1 LRRAVLYTYA
11 KEEIEVVMAQFEID
25 RLVSGYPGK
34 TVISGISFST
44 REGEFL
50 GIIGPNGA
58 GKSTLLKTMSRVLRP
73 SSGSVKMG
81 LRDIFSMPVKEFAR
95 SVAFVSSDPSIVFP
109 FTGLDVIMMGRF
121 PHLRMFASE
130 SRQDIEAVDRAV
142 EAADCAG
149 IISRPID
156 NMSAGERQRILIA
169 KALAQE
175 PEVIVLDEP
184 TSHLDISHQ
193 VQVLDILKDLSV
205 KKRISIIAVL
215 HDLNLA
221 AEYCDRLLLMDNG
234 AIVSSGAPSDVL
246 DYATIEKVYKTVV
259 VIRENPVSGKPFVL
273 LAPGLK
279 R

>member
-1 LRRAVLYTYA
+1 MMT
-11 KEEIEVVMAQFEID
+11 QFEINM
-25 RLVSGYPGK
+25 LVSGYPGK
-34 TVISGISFST
+34 TVINGISFSM
-44 REGEFL
+44 RKGEFL

-81 LRDIFSMPVKEFAR
+81 LRDIFSIPVKEFAR

-121 PHLRMFASE
+121 PYLRMFASE
-130 SRQDIEAVDRAV
+130 SRQDIEAVSRAV
-142 EAADCAG
+142 ETADCAG

-175 PEVIVLDEP
+175 PEAIILDEP

-205 KKRISIIAVL
+205 NKRISIIAVL

-221 AEYCDRLLLMDNG
+221 AEYCDRLLLMDDG
-234 AIVSSGAPSDVL
+234 VIVSSGTPSDVL

>member
-1 LRRAVLYTYA
+1 
-11 KEEIEVVMAQFEID
+11 MAQFEID

-34 TVISGISFST
+34 TVLNGISFTT

-73 SSGSVKMG
+73 LSGSVKAG
-81 LRDIFSMPVKEFAR
+81 SRDIFSIHLKEFAR

-121 PHLRMFASE
+121 PYLRMFASE
-130 SRQDIEAVDRAV
+130 KRKDIEAVDRAV
-142 EAADCAG
+142 AAADCAG

-175 PEVIVLDEP
+175 PEVIILDEP

-193 VQVLDILKDLSV
+193 VHVLDILKDLSV
-205 KKRISIIAVL
+205 GKRITIIAVL

-234 AIVSSGAPSDVL
+234 AIVSSGAPSEVL
-246 DYATIEKVYKTVV
+246 DYSTIEKVYKTVV
-259 VIRENPVSGKPFVL
+259 VVRENPVSGKPFVL